1 MMNPDELSEV
11 DCCRLCGFD
20 FSDKRR
26 KQIDVGEFAK
36 MFEEVVGVEGSLLSV
51 FSLLLSK

>member
-11 DCCRLCGFD
+11 DCCRLCGSD
-20 FSDKRR
+20 FRDKRR

-36 MFEEVVGVEGSLLSV
+36 MFEEVVGVKRSLLSV